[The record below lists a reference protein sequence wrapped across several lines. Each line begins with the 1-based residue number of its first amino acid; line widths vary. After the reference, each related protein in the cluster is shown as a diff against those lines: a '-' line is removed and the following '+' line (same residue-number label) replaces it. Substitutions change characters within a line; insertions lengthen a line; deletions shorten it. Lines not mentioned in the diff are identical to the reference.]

1 MYKNLVPPGPR
12 APVVACF
19 IPALMS
25 RVLRIDGQFFG
36 LPQDALW
43 SAA

>member
-1 MYKNLVPPGPR
+1 MYKNLVPSGPR
-12 APVVACF
+12 APVDACF

-25 RVLRIDGQFFG
+25 RVPRIDGQLFG